1 MIKRE
6 YADYLQDI
14 LESIE
19 ALEEFVKD
27 MRLKDFKKDRK
38 TVFASIRCFEII
50 GEATKNIPRSIRNKY
65 HDMPWIEMAGMRDK
79 LIHEYFE
86 Q

>member
-65 HDMPWIEMAGMRDK
+65 HRNER
-79 LIHEYFE
+79 
-86 Q
+86 